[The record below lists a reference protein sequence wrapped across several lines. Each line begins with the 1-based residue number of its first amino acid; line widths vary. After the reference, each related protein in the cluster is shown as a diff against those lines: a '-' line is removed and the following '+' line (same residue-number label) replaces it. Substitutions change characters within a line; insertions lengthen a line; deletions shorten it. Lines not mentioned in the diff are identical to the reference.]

1 MVNIREIAEKTDLT
15 YSNARLY
22 IKALEKRK
30 LIIPKRE
37 GKSFKYPEETIEL
50 VNRLK
55 SIIREEKINIDSA
68 IDILV
73 STSMNDPISRLIKEI
88 EDLKKENFQLRQLI
102 EVYIAKTEELMKQLP
117 PPKEE
122 KIEEKVPWWKRI
134 FRKR

>member
-1 MVNIREIAEKTDLT
+1 MANIKEIAEKTGLT

-22 IKALEKRK
+22 VKALEKRK
-30 LIIPKRE
+30 LVSPKRS
-37 GKSFKYPEETIEL
+37 GKSLNYPEETIEL

-55 SIIREEKINIDSA
+55 DTIKEQKLDINSA

-102 EVYIAKTEELMKQLP
+102 EVYIAKTEELMRQLP

-122 KIEEKVPWWKRI
+122 KPPWWKRLLR
-134 FRKR
+134 RK

>member
-1 MVNIREIAEKTDLT
+1 MANIKEIAEKTGLT

-22 IKALEKRK
+22 VKALEKRK
-30 LIIPKRE
+30 LILPKRS
-37 GKSFKYPEETIEL
+37 GKSLNYPEETVEL

-55 SIIREEKINIDSA
+55 DTIKDQKLDINSA

-102 EVYIAKTEELMKQLP
+102 EVYIAKTEELMRQLP

-122 KIEEKVPWWKRI
+122 KTPWWKRLLKI
-134 FRKR
+134 R

>member
-1 MVNIREIAEKTDLT
+1 MANIKEVADKTGLT

-22 IKALEKRK
+22 VKALEKRK
-30 LIIPKRE
+30 LISPKRS
-37 GKSFKYPEETIEL
+37 GKSLNYPEETIEL

-55 SIIREEKINIDSA
+55 DTIKEQKLDINSA

-102 EVYIAKTEELMKQLP
+102 EVYIAKTEELMRQLP

-122 KIEEKVPWWKRI
+122 KPPWWKRLLKI
-134 FRKR
+134 R

>member
-1 MVNIREIAEKTDLT
+1 MANIKEVANKTGLT

-22 IKALEKRK
+22 VKALEKRK
-30 LIIPKRE
+30 LISPKRS
-37 GKSFKYPEETIEL
+37 GKSLNYPEETIEL

-55 SIIREEKINIDSA
+55 DTIKEQKLDINSA

-102 EVYIAKTEELMKQLP
+102 EVYIAKTEELMRQLP

-122 KIEEKVPWWKRI
+122 KPPWWKRLLKI
-134 FRKR
+134 R

>member
-1 MVNIREIAEKTDLT
+1 MANIKEIAEKTGLT

-22 IKALEKRK
+22 VKALEKRK

-37 GKSFKYPEETIEL
+37 GKSLNYPEDTIEL

-55 SIIREEKINIDSA
+55 SIIKEEKINIDSA

-73 STSMNDPISRLIKEI
+73 STSMNDPISRLVKEI

-122 KIEEKVPWWKRI
+122 KSEEKIPWWKRI
-134 FRKR
+134 FKRK

>member
-1 MVNIREIAEKTDLT
+1 MANIKEIAEKTGLT

-22 IKALEKRK
+22 VKALEKRK
-30 LIIPKRE
+30 LILPKRS
-37 GKSFKYPEETIEL
+37 GKSLNYPEETVEL

-55 SIIREEKINIDSA
+55 DTIKEQKLDINSA

-102 EVYIAKTEELMKQLP
+102 EVYIAKTEELMRQLP

-122 KIEEKVPWWKRI
+122 KPPWWKRLLKI
-134 FRKR
+134 R